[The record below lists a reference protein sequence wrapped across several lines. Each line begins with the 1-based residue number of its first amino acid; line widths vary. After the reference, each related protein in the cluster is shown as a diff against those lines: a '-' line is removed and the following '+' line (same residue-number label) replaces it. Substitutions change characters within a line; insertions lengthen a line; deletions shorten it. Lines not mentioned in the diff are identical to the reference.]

1 METDKAPW
9 YTFKADCVDHS
20 MLDEVIV
27 CGRPALLEEAARKA
41 KLLLDKVFSEW
52 VVLHFYRLPPQE
64 EFHEIEAWDDEDD
77 EDEAATAEEWV
88 DTDKAKEENCKGEAR
103 KRTLKQAEGRAA
115 AEGD

>member
-1 METDKAPW
+1 METDKKPW

-52 VVLHFYRLPPQE
+52 VVWHFHRLPPQE
-64 EFHEIEAWDDEDD
+64 EFPEIEAWDDDDD
-77 EDEAATAEEWV
+77 EDEAATAEEGV
-88 DTDKAKEENCKGEAR
+88 DTDKTKEENRAR
-103 KRTLKQAEGRAA
+103 LETIVSAP
-115 AEGD
+115 